1 MRWGCYAASSIGLK
15 QVDAQGN
22 NIGCDVGKQ
31 IRDELA
37 LETLSKVIKS
47 IPVDFD
53 WMIQNLTNIVL
64 SVIQSEEDTNENP
77 DRLKKQIEQLQ
88 QKKETTI
95 DAFVSG
101 FISKEE
107 LQQMKARYDEEI
119 EPLQKKLNDCK
130 MTKKPTASQ
139 LHADIKKRI
148 ESIITCKEFAEPF
161 YKALLQTLVVHK
173 DGTLDYKINHLPQTW
188 IYRLEYQK
196 ENPE

>member
-64 SVIQSEEDTNENP
+64 SVIQSEEDPNENP

-88 QKKETTI
+88 QK
-95 DAFVSG
+95 
-101 FISKEE
+101 
-107 LQQMKARYDEEI
+107 R
-119 EPLQKKLNDCK
+119 N
-130 MTKKPTASQ
+130 
-139 LHADIKKRI
+139 
-148 ESIITCKEFAEPF
+148 
-161 YKALLQTLVVHK
+161 
-173 DGTLDYKINHLPQTW
+173 NH
-188 IYRLEYQK
+188 
-196 ENPE
+196 